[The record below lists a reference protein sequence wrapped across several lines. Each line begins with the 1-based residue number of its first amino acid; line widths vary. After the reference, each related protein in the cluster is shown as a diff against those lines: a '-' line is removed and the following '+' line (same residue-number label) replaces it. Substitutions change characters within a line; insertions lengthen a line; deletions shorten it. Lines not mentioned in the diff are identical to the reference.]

1 MNDSITLLVLRRK
14 EAVLSGVSPQ
24 EQLTPTK
31 NKRLFISNYQ
41 NGQDCSQGIETK
53 LFTLWMLGRAIDYK
67 GFAYPSQAWVGQI
80 QESSLQ
86 MTDLPTQFVNGA
98 YCGVCSDG
106 DSVHVFNDF
115 MGLFP
120 VYYYV
125 GKDSVH
131 LSSSLKTLKKAVNA
145 GIDEEAVAEYL
156 RVGYNYSFN
165 TVYKGIKVLPPASRL
180 IIDRS
185 GGVKIEHYTSWSDNR
200 EERIGFEDL
209 VEKTEDVVKK
219 SFNRIYSD
227 ELKYS
232 LSITGGMDSR
242 LIFLNWPDRENLLTE
257 TAGDGTSDYIKAR
270 EIISRIG
277 NIDLHALEDLKES
290 TFAEGFA
297 KYYDECDN
305 PLLAYD
311 QFSFEHLQWKIAR
324 GSDIHLSGVGG
335 ELLDGENLYL
345 SRKPSAVI
353 RESIS
358 GYNYRSIH
366 MANKADLIA
375 GVLGISLSGAAD
387 PYSAAPTSKSTRDYI
402 EDVVATHDKFI
413 GTTKFAECYTERFR
427 TYRLANAGYK
437 LTGLLNLDSYFCVM
451 PYNDT
456 ELMHHLV
463 RYHPQTRELRKLA
476 LALLKRDTSLSDI
489 PTDTTH
495 LPVSYPYQLQRFMR
509 ALRMVANIGFQK
521 KIPLIQKG
529 EAPKFRAFPYFDH
542 QNVAL
547 RKHMRETILASQY
560 IDNKRV
566 GGFLD
571 ELDKIQKYSFYVK
584 HGGEGTLLKLY
595 RLARALQD

>member
-1 MNDSITLLVLRRK
+1 MNNSITILVLSQK

-24 EQLTPTK
+24 EQLAVTK
-31 NKRLFISNYQ
+31 NKRLFISSYQ
-41 NGQDCSQGIETK
+41 NGQDCSQGIETNT
-53 LFTLWMLGRAIDYK
+53 FTLWMAGRAIDYN
-67 GFAYPSQAWVGQI
+67 GLACPSKAWVKQI
-80 QESSLQ
+80 QESSLK
-86 MTDLPTQFVNGA
+86 MTDLPTQFVNGS
-98 YCGVCSDG
+98 YCGVCSDA

-120 VYYYV
+120 VYYHIS
-125 GKDSVH
+125 DDAVH
-131 LSSSLKTLKKAVNA
+131 VASCLKSLKKAINA
-145 GIDEEAVAEYL
+145 GIDEEAVSEYL
-156 RVGYNYSFN
+156 NIGYNYSFG
-165 TVYKGIKVLPPASRL
+165 TICKGIKVLPPASRM

-185 GGVKIEHYTSWSDNR
+185 GGVKIEHYTSWSDTP

-209 VEKTEDVVKK
+209 IEKTEDLVKK
-219 SFNRIYSD
+219 SFNRVYSD

-242 LIFLNWPDRENLLTE
+242 LIYLNWPDRENLLTE

-290 TFAEGFA
+290 TFAKGFA
-297 KYYDECDN
+297 RYYDECDN

-358 GYNYRSIH
+358 GYKYRSIH
-366 MANKADLIA
+366 LANKADLIA
-375 GVLGISLSGAAD
+375 GVLGINLSGASD
-387 PYSAAPTSKSTRDYI
+387 SFSATPTTRSTRDYI
-402 EDVVATHDKFI
+402 EEVVATHDKFI

-427 TYRLANAGYK
+427 TYRLANASFRM
-437 LTGLLNLDSYFCVM
+437 TGLLNLDSYFCIM

-476 LALLKRDTSLSDI
+476 LALLKRDTTLSDI

-495 LPVSYPYQLQRFMR
+495 LPVNYPYKLQRFMR
-509 ALRMVANIGFQK
+509 AVRMVANIGFQK

-542 QNVAL
+542 HNIAL

-560 IDNKRV
+560 IDKKRACE
-566 GGFLD
+566 FMD
-571 ELDKIQKYSFYVK
+571 EIDKIQKYNFYVK